1 MAVLYDRYSSI
12 VYSVALRV
20 LTDTVA
26 AEESLRTC
34 SMQLWGN
41 PGSFDSSRGKPG
53 SMAGRDQPQSRGLM
67 ALRSGV
73 PRATLRSGGV
83 DHS

>member
-26 AEESLRTC
+26 AEDVLEDVF
-34 SMQLWGN
+34 MQL
-41 PGSFDSSRGKPG
+41 
-53 SMAGRDQPQSRGLM
+53 
-67 ALRSGV
+67 
-73 PRATLRSGGV
+73 
-83 DHS
+83 